1 METEQTYI
9 VRCDRAGVFFGQIK
23 ERTHNEVTL
32 TNARKI
38 WFWSGAAAVEQLAM
52 TGPKRPNDCKIT
64 MEVPEM
70 IVMDPVQIIP
80 CTQEAAEVIRQ
91 TAVWKRT

>member
-1 METEQTYI
+1 MEKEQTYI

-23 ERTHNEVTL
+23 ERTHNEVTMQ
-32 TNARKI
+32 NVRKI

-52 TGPKRPNDCKIT
+52 TGPRNPGECKIT

-91 TAVWKRT
+91 TAVWKRS

>member
-1 METEQTYI
+1 MENTDFYI

-23 ERTHNEVTL
+23 ERTHDEVTMA
-32 TNARKI
+32 NVRKI
-38 WFWSGAAAVEQLAM
+38 WYWSGAAAVEQLAM
-52 TGPKRPNDCKIT
+52 TGPQNPRDCKIT

-80 CTQEAAEVIRQ
+80 CTKEAAEAIRQ
-91 TAVWKRT
+91 TAIWKME